1 MRNLDRRRRAAEHHD
16 FVRPVE
22 LVGLAQRKPQRDE
35 HRTLLRARPAPIP
48 HMALHTVIG
57 ARVALGAQQLEQPPR
72 CQPLA
77 RRPPA
82 VRIEQSVKPRDKRS
96 KPGLRLHP
104 ALVAKLVDDP
114 RIALRT
120 VRREIRNWRTIW
132 RIGFLSTQNA
142 RLIRP
147 IVPPSPSPA
156 TLPSTTKGS
165 IR

>member
-1 MRNLDRRRRAAEHHD
+1 MAQPDVRNLDRRRHAAEHHD

-22 LVGLAQRKPQRDE
+22 LVGLARRKPQRDE

-57 ARVALGAQQLEQPPR
+57 ARVALGAQQLKQPLR

-104 ALVAKLVDDP
+104 ALVAKLG
-114 RIALRT
+114 R
-120 VRREIRNWRTIW
+120 
-132 RIGFLSTQNA
+132 
-142 RLIRP
+142 
-147 IVPPSPSPA
+147 
-156 TLPSTTKGS
+156 
-165 IR
+165 